1 MAKNLGHQVIG
12 LLEHE
17 RVDLRAAAATVLSAI
32 GKGDAAVEE
41 ALAERLED
49 GDGVVRRI
57 ALEGLAAMGAQG
69 IAPRLVGILRGDDEA
84 LAERAAQVLATQGAA
99 AEAALRKELGSGTVQ
114 VRRAMATLLLQRASS
129 AAIEAVMDQ
138 LADAEVGEQVLQLL
152 RAEID
157 RGVEKTIALVEKSAM
172 TRAAAVGKTLRAEWA
187 RAVKSAQA
195 GAKKPAKNGA
205 KNGAK
210 KAKKGAA
217 VAAPEPAA
225 PVPPAMDPKVAA
237 VVLELGLLLRLI
249 GYRAQPAALPLLI
262 GYVSED
268 QPRAIRLA
276 AIAAMRRIVATS
288 EAKTTDKAIE
298 ILIALASG
306 NDLAVAQS
314 AIDTLRGA
322 RVPERLSKQFA
333 ALVKSKNPAAQK
345 LAMER
350 LPAGGGSGAVK
361 ALVDALGGSDLTA
374 RDAAARGLAKAPEA
388 VLPLAR
394 ALASV
399 ESADVARRYAGAL
412 RQHRTHVSTAAAD
425 ELAEAARAHLDQHA
439 KGKFPGE
446 SVPLSRVLLDVL
458 ADVAP
463 ARHVEVL
470 FDHAKKLRRAG
481 KAVEAFGA
489 LKPLLRS
496 HADLDAAID
505 DDQRFVLAVLGLEAL
520 GQGILRST
528 GADAPV
534 LEQFTRLYHR
544 GFPVARKLAREKDVG
559 DEDIYALGFRL
570 LESQGGTDQELGAE
584 LMQSII
590 DERPR
595 SKLARNARNKLKLT
609 GYVEA

>member
-225 PVPPAMDPKVAA
+225 RVPPAMDPKVAA

-306 NDLAVAQS
+306 TDLAVAQS

-322 RVPERLSKQFA
+322 RVPER
-333 ALVKSKNPAAQK
+333 
-345 LAMER
+345 
-350 LPAGGGSGAVK
+350 
-361 ALVDALGGSDLTA
+361 
-374 RDAAARGLAKAPEA
+374 
-388 VLPLAR
+388 
-394 ALASV
+394 
-399 ESADVARRYAGAL
+399 ES
-412 RQHRTHVSTAAAD
+412 
-425 ELAEAARAHLDQHA
+425 
-439 KGKFPGE
+439 
-446 SVPLSRVLLDVL
+446 
-458 ADVAP
+458 
-463 ARHVEVL
+463 
-470 FDHAKKLRRAG
+470 
-481 KAVEAFGA
+481 
-489 LKPLLRS
+489 
-496 HADLDAAID
+496 
-505 DDQRFVLAVLGLEAL
+505 
-520 GQGILRST
+520 
-528 GADAPV
+528 
-534 LEQFTRLYHR
+534 
-544 GFPVARKLAREKDVG
+544 
-559 DEDIYALGFRL
+559 
-570 LESQGGTDQELGAE
+570 
-584 LMQSII
+584 
-590 DERPR
+590 
-595 SKLARNARNKLKLT
+595 
-609 GYVEA
+609 